1 MEACLFVWG
10 NTIPAF
16 GLHRTPFSGRRL
28 LLVSLALES
37 MQAHEELNI
46 LGRKTLDQILE
57 DYNFILTEAAIVERL
72 RRNENIRLDPLLAH
86 APLIYNRDG
95 RRADVICYAFSP
107 DLLDASTKELLSF
120 LKILSQYFPKT
131 DNGDGG
137 FRPMDNQSYIDTFN
151 SAHQHV
157 CELIA
162 AKRAQ
167 ARHR

>member
-1 MEACLFVWG
+1 MAPMRDTSIAWL
-10 NTIPAF
+10 IQS
-16 GLHRTPFSGRRL
+16 PFNNNSH
-28 LLVSLALES
+28 
-37 MQAHEELNI
+37 Q
-46 LGRKTLDQILE
+46 
-57 DYNFILTEAAIVERL
+57 YAA
-72 RRNENIRLDPLLAH
+72 
-86 APLIYNRDG
+86 DG

-131 DNGDGG
+131 DNGDGR